1 LSMVPLSS
9 YREAAG
15 KFFAP
20 KISVYSDTYNR
31 AASPYWGFA
40 SGDNKY
46 DSEKLHR
53 LMLELNLSR
62 EK

>member
-1 LSMVPLSS
+1 VPLSS

-15 KFFAP
+15 RFYAP
-20 KISVYSDTYNR
+20 KISVYSNTYNL
-31 AASPYWGFA
+31 AASSCWGFA
-40 SGDNKY
+40 GGNNKY
-46 DSEKLHR
+46 DSEKLRR